1 MHGLT
6 RSDENFDRWLA
17 GRRIKNGLTSRRPF
31 RTLMAE
37 LGDTEVVVEAAKG
50 KIGNG
55 LGYIVMTETRVIL
68 VGQAVRAL
76 ASESTVESFDRDS
89 ISAVVLDEGMFQ
101 STLTLTT
108 SSGDVTV
115 DNMTSGADRVADAL
129 RNATV
134 AETNGIGV
142 GVEVGSESEKSCPYC
157 AETIKA
163 AAVKCRFCGEFL

>member
-6 RSDENFDRWLA
+6 RNDDDFDRWLA
-17 GRRIKNGLTSRRPF
+17 GRGIKNGLTSRRPF

-76 ASESTVESFDRDS
+76 VSESTVESFDLDL
-89 ISAVVLDEGMFQ
+89 ISAVVLDEGTFQ

-108 SSGDVTV
+108 SSGEVTV
-115 DNMTSGADRVADAL
+115 DNMISGAARMAATL
-129 RNATV
+129 RHATA
-134 AETNGIGV
+134 AETNDIRV
-142 GVEVGSESEKSCPYC
+142 DVDPEAEKRCPYC
-157 AETIKA
+157 AEVIKA

>member
-1 MHGLT
+1 VHGLT
-6 RSDENFDRWLA
+6 RNDDTFDRWLA
-17 GRRIKNGLTSRRPF
+17 GRGIKSGLTSRRPF

-76 ASESTVESFDRDS
+76 ASESTVESFDLDS

-108 SSGDVTV
+108 SAGEVTV
-115 DNMTSGADRVADAL
+115 DNMTSGADRMAAAL
-129 RNATV
+129 RTASA
-134 AETNGIGV
+134 AETTDISV
-142 GVEVGSESEKSCPYC
+142 DADPEATKRCPYC
-157 AETIKA
+157 AEVIKA
-163 AAVKCRFCGEFL
+163 VALKCRFCGEFL

>member
-6 RSDENFDRWLA
+6 HNDDNFDRWLA
-17 GRRIKNGLTSRRPF
+17 GRGIKNGLTSRRPF

-55 LGYIVMTETRVIL
+55 LGYIVVTETRVIL

-76 ASESTVESFDRDS
+76 ASESTVESFDLDS

-108 SSGDVTV
+108 SAGEVTV

-129 RNATV
+129 RNATL
-134 AETNGIGV
+134 AKTNGV
-142 GVEVGSESEKSCPYC
+142 GVELGSEAEKSCPYC
-157 AETIKA
+157 AEIIKG

>member
-6 RSDENFDRWLA
+6 RNDDTFDRWLA
-17 GRRIKNGLTSRRPF
+17 GRGIKSGLTSRRPF

-55 LGYIVMTETRVIL
+55 LGYIVVTETRVIL

-76 ASESTVESFDRDS
+76 ASESTVERFDLDS

-108 SSGDVTV
+108 NSGEVTV
-115 DNMTSGADRVADAL
+115 DNMTSGADRMAAAL
-129 RNATV
+129 RNATI
-134 AETNGIGV
+134 AETNGI

-157 AETIKA
+157 AEVIKA

>member
-6 RSDENFDRWLA
+6 RSNDNFDRWLA
-17 GRRIKNGLTSRRPF
+17 ARGIKNGLTSRRPF

-37 LGDTEVVVEAAKG
+37 LGDTEVVVVAARG

-55 LGYIVMTETRVIL
+55 LGYIVMTENRVIL

-76 ASESTVESFDRDS
+76 ASESTVESFDLGS

-115 DNMTSGADRVADAL
+115 DNMTSGAARMAAAL
-129 RNATV
+129 RTATA
-134 AETNGIGV
+134 AETTDIPV
-142 GVEVGSESEKSCPYC
+142 DADPEATKRCPYC
-157 AETIKA
+157 AEVIKA

>member
-6 RSDENFDRWLA
+6 RSNDNFDRWLA
-17 GRRIKNGLTSRRPF
+17 GRGIKNGLTSRRPF

-37 LGDTEVVVEAAKG
+37 LGNTEVVVEAAKG

-55 LGYIVMTETRVIL
+55 LGYIVMTENRVIL

-76 ASESTVESFDRDS
+76 ASESTVESFDLGS

-108 SSGDVTV
+108 NSGDVTV
-115 DNMTSGADRVADAL
+115 DNMTSGAARMAATL
-129 RNATV
+129 RTATA
-134 AETNGIGV
+134 AETTDIPV
-142 GVEVGSESEKSCPYC
+142 DADPEATKRCPYC
-157 AETIKA
+157 AEVIKA
-163 AAVKCRFCGEFL
+163 AAVKCRFCGEFF

>member
-6 RSDENFDRWLA
+6 RSDNNFDRWLA
-17 GRRIKNGLTSRRPF
+17 GRGIKNGLTSRRPF

-37 LGDTEVVVEAAKG
+37 LGDTEVVIEAAKG

-76 ASESTVESFDRDS
+76 ASESTVESVDLDS
-89 ISAVVLDEGMFQ
+89 ISAVLLDEGMFQ

-115 DNMTSGADRVADAL
+115 DNMTSGTARMAAAL
-129 RNATV
+129 RTATA
-134 AETNGIGV
+134 AETTDIPV
-142 GVEVGSESEKSCPYC
+142 DADPEATKRCPYC
-157 AETIKA
+157 AEVIKA

>member
-6 RSDENFDRWLA
+6 RNDDNFDRWLA
-17 GRRIKNGLTSRRPF
+17 GRGIKNGLTSRRPF

-76 ASESTVESFDRDS
+76 ASESTVESFALDS

-108 SSGDVTV
+108 SSGDTTV
-115 DNMTSGADRVADAL
+115 DNMTSGAARMAAALQTAKAARTTDISVDADPE
-129 RNATV
+129 
-134 AETNGIGV
+134 AE
-142 GVEVGSESEKSCPYC
+142 KRCPYC
-157 AETIKA
+157 AEVIKA
-163 AAVKCRFCGEFL
+163 AAVKCRFCGEFV

>member
-6 RSDENFDRWLA
+6 RSNDNFDRWLA
-17 GRRIKNGLTSRRPF
+17 GRGIKNGLTSRRPF

-37 LGDTEVVVEAAKG
+37 LGNTEVVVEAAKG

-55 LGYIVMTETRVIL
+55 LGYIAMTETRVIL

-76 ASESTVESFDRDS
+76 ASESTVESFDLGS

-115 DNMTSGADRVADAL
+115 DNMTSGAARMAAAL
-129 RNATV
+129 RNGTV
-134 AETNGIGV
+134 AETIDITV
-142 GVEVGSESEKSCPYC
+142 DADPEAERRCPYC
-157 AETIKA
+157 AEVIKA

>member
-6 RSDENFDRWLA
+6 RSNDNFDRWLA
-17 GRRIKNGLTSRRPF
+17 GRGIKNGLTSRRPF

-55 LGYIVMTETRVIL
+55 LGYIVVTETRVIL

-76 ASESTVESFDRDS
+76 ASESTVESFDLDS
-89 ISAVVLDEGMFQ
+89 IGAVALVEGMFQ

-115 DNMTSGADRVADAL
+115 DNMTSGADRVAAAL
-129 RNATV
+129 RTATA
-134 AETNGIGV
+134 AETTDISV
-142 GVEVGSESEKSCPYC
+142 DADPETTKRCPYC
-157 AETIKA
+157 AEVIKA

>member
-1 MHGLT
+1 
-6 RSDENFDRWLA
+6 
-17 GRRIKNGLTSRRPF
+17 
-31 RTLMAE
+31 MAE
-37 LGDTEVVVEAAKG
+37 LGNTEVVVEAANG

-55 LGYIVMTETRVIL
+55 LGYIVMTENRVIL

-76 ASESTVESFDRDS
+76 ASESTVESFDLGS

-115 DNMTSGADRVADAL
+115 DNMTSGAARMAAAL
-129 RNATV
+129 RTATA
-134 AETNGIGV
+134 AETTDIPV
-142 GVEVGSESEKSCPYC
+142 DADPEATKRCPYC
-157 AETIKA
+157 AEVIKA

>member
-6 RSDENFDRWLA
+6 RNDENFDRWLA
-17 GRRIKNGLTSRRPF
+17 GRGIKNGLTSRRPF

-37 LGDTEVVVEAAKG
+37 LGDTEVLVEAAKG

-55 LGYIVMTETRVIL
+55 LGYIMMTETRVIL
-68 VGQAVRAL
+68 IGQAVRAL
-76 ASESTVESFDRDS
+76 ASEATVESLDLGS

-115 DNMTSGADRVADAL
+115 DNMTSGAARMAAAL
-129 RNATV
+129 RTATA
-134 AETNGIGV
+134 AETTDIPV
-142 GVEVGSESEKSCPYC
+142 DADPEATKRCPYC
-157 AETIKA
+157 AEVIKA

>member
-6 RSDENFDRWLA
+6 RSNDNFDRWLA
-17 GRRIKNGLTSRRPF
+17 GRGIKNGLTSRRPF
-31 RTLMAE
+31 RTLMAAP
-37 LGDTEVVVEAAKG
+37 GNTEVVVAAARG

-55 LGYIVMTETRVIL
+55 PGSIVMTETRGL
-68 VGQAVRAL
+68 PLGQAVRAL
-76 ASESTVESFDRDS
+76 ASESTVESFDLGS

-115 DNMTSGADRVADAL
+115 DNMTSGAARMAAAL
-129 RNATV
+129 RTATA
-134 AETNGIGV
+134 AETTDIPV
-142 GVEVGSESEKSCPYC
+142 DADPEATKRCPYC
-157 AETIKA
+157 AEVIKA

>member
-6 RSDENFDRWLA
+6 RNDDNFDRWLA
-17 GRRIKNGLTSRRPF
+17 GRGIKNGLTSRRPF
-31 RTLMAE
+31 QTLMAE

-55 LGYIVMTETRVIL
+55 LGYIVMTESRVIL

-76 ASESTVESFDRDS
+76 ASESTVESFALNS

-108 SSGDVTV
+108 SSGDTTV
-115 DNMTSGADRVADAL
+115 DNMTSGAARMAVALQTATAARTTDISVDADPE
-129 RNATV
+129 
-134 AETNGIGV
+134 AE
-142 GVEVGSESEKSCPYC
+142 KRCPYC
-157 AETIKA
+157 AEVIKA
-163 AAVKCRFCGEFL
+163 AAVKCRFCGEFV

>member
-6 RSDENFDRWLA
+6 RSNDNFDRWLA
-17 GRRIKNGLTSRRPF
+17 GRGIKNGLTSRRPF

-37 LGDTEVVVEAAKG
+37 LGNTEVVVEAAKG

-55 LGYIVMTETRVIL
+55 LGYIVMTENRVIL

-76 ASESTVESFDRDS
+76 ASESTVESFDLGS

-108 SSGDVTV
+108 SSGDTTV
-115 DNMTSGADRVADAL
+115 DNMTSGAARMAVALQTATAARTTDISVDADPE
-129 RNATV
+129 
-134 AETNGIGV
+134 AE
-142 GVEVGSESEKSCPYC
+142 KRCPYC
-157 AETIKA
+157 AEVIKA

>member
-6 RSDENFDRWLA
+6 RSNDNFDRWLA
-17 GRRIKNGLTSRRPF
+17 GRGIKNGLTSRRPF
-31 RTLMAE
+31 RALMAE
-37 LGDTEVVVEAAKG
+37 LGNTEVVVEAAKG

-55 LGYIVMTETRVIL
+55 LGYIVMTENRVIL

-76 ASESTVESFDRDS
+76 ASESTIESFDLGS

-115 DNMTSGADRVADAL
+115 DNMTSGAARMAAAL
-129 RNATV
+129 RTATA
-134 AETNGIGV
+134 AETTDIPV
-142 GVEVGSESEKSCPYC
+142 DADPEATKRCPYC
-157 AETIKA
+157 AEVIKA

>member
-6 RSDENFDRWLA
+6 RSNDNFDRWLA
-17 GRRIKNGLTSRRPF
+17 GRGIKNGLTSRRPF

-37 LGDTEVVVEAAKG
+37 LGNTEVVVEAAKG

-55 LGYIVMTETRVIL
+55 LGYIVMTENRVIL

-76 ASESTVESFDRDS
+76 TSESTVESFDLGS
-89 ISAVVLDEGMFQ
+89 ISAVVLEEGMFQ

-115 DNMTSGADRVADAL
+115 DNMTSGAARMAAAL
-129 RNATV
+129 RTATA
-134 AETNGIGV
+134 AETTDIPV
-142 GVEVGSESEKSCPYC
+142 DADPEATKRCPYC
-157 AETIKA
+157 AEVIKA

>member
-6 RSDENFDRWLA
+6 RSNDNFDRWLA
-17 GRRIKNGLTSRRPF
+17 GRGIKNGLTSRRPF

-37 LGDTEVVVEAAKG
+37 LGNTEVVVEAAKG

-55 LGYIVMTETRVIL
+55 LGYIVMTENRVIL

-76 ASESTVESFDRDS
+76 ASESTVESFDLGS

-115 DNMTSGADRVADAL
+115 DNMTSGAARMAAAL
-129 RNATV
+129 RNGTV
-134 AETNGIGV
+134 AETIDITV
-142 GVEVGSESEKSCPYC
+142 DADPAAERRCPYC
-157 AETIKA
+157 AEVIKA

>member
-6 RSDENFDRWLA
+6 RNDGNFDRWLA
-17 GRRIKNGLTSRRPF
+17 GRGIKNGLTSRRPF

-37 LGDTEVVVEAAKG
+37 LGNTEVVVEAAKG

-55 LGYIVMTETRVIL
+55 LGYIVMTENRVIL

-76 ASESTVESFDRDS
+76 ASESTIESFDLGS

-115 DNMTSGADRVADAL
+115 DNMTSGAARMAAAL
-129 RNATV
+129 RTLTA
-134 AETNGIGV
+134 AETTDIPV
-142 GVEVGSESEKSCPYC
+142 DADPEDEKRCPYC
-157 AETIKA
+157 AEVIKA

>member
-6 RSDENFDRWLA
+6 RNDDTFDRWLA
-17 GRRIKNGLTSRRPF
+17 GRGIKSGLTSRRPF

-55 LGYIVMTETRVIL
+55 LGYIVVTETRVIL

-76 ASESTVESFDRDS
+76 ASESTVESFDLDS
-89 ISAVVLDEGMFQ
+89 IGAVALVEGMFQ
-101 STLTLTT
+101 SILTLTT
-108 SSGDVTV
+108 SSGEVTV

-129 RNATV
+129 RNATL
-134 AETNGIGV
+134 AKTNGV
-142 GVEVGSESEKSCPYC
+142 GVELGSEAEKSCPYC
-157 AETIKA
+157 AEIIKG

>member
-6 RSDENFDRWLA
+6 RSNDNFDRWLA
-17 GRRIKNGLTSRRPF
+17 GRGIKNGLTSRRPF

-55 LGYIVMTETRVIL
+55 LGYIVVTETRVIL

-76 ASESTVESFDRDS
+76 ASESTVESFDLDS
-89 ISAVVLDEGMFQ
+89 IGAVALVEGMFQ

-115 DNMTSGADRVADAL
+115 DNMTSGAARMAAAL
-129 RNATV
+129 RTATA
-134 AETNGIGV
+134 AETTDIPV
-142 GVEVGSESEKSCPYC
+142 DADPEATKRCPYC
-157 AETIKA
+157 AEVIKA

>member
-6 RSDENFDRWLA
+6 RNDDNFDRWLA
-17 GRRIKNGLTSRRPF
+17 GRGIKNGLTSRRPF

-37 LGDTEVVVEAAKG
+37 LGDTEVLVEAAKG

-76 ASESTVESFDRDS
+76 ASEMTVESFDLGS

-108 SSGDVTV
+108 SSGDTTV
-115 DNMTSGADRVADAL
+115 DNMTSGAARMAVALQTATAARTTDISVDADPEAAK
-129 RNATV
+129 R
-134 AETNGIGV
+134 
-142 GVEVGSESEKSCPYC
+142 CPYC
-157 AETIKA
+157 AEVIKA
-163 AAVKCRFCGEFL
+163 AAVKCRFCGEFV

>member
-6 RSDENFDRWLA
+6 RSNDNFDRWLA
-17 GRRIKNGLTSRRPF
+17 GRGIKNGLTSRRPF

-55 LGYIVMTETRVIL
+55 LGYIVVTETRVIL

-76 ASESTVESFDRDS
+76 ASESTVESFDLDS
-89 ISAVVLDEGMFQ
+89 IGAVVLVEGMFQ

-115 DNMTSGADRVADAL
+115 DNMTSGAARMAAAL
-129 RNATV
+129 RTATA
-134 AETNGIGV
+134 AETTDIPV
-142 GVEVGSESEKSCPYC
+142 DADPEATKRCPYC
-157 AETIKA
+157 AEVIKA

>member
-6 RSDENFDRWLA
+6 RNDDNFDRWLA
-17 GRRIKNGLTSRRPF
+17 GRGIKNGLTSRRPF
-31 RTLMAE
+31 RILMAE
-37 LGDTEVVVEAAKG
+37 LGDTEVLVEAAKG

-76 ASESTVESFDRDS
+76 ASETTVESFDLES

-108 SSGDVTV
+108 SSGDTTV
-115 DNMTSGADRVADAL
+115 DNMTSGAARMAVALQTATAARTTDISVDADPE
-129 RNATV
+129 
-134 AETNGIGV
+134 AE
-142 GVEVGSESEKSCPYC
+142 KRCPYC
-157 AETIKA
+157 AEVIKA
-163 AAVKCRFCGEFL
+163 AAVKCRFCGEFV

>member
-6 RSDENFDRWLA
+6 CNDDTFDRWLA
-17 GRRIKNGLTSRRPF
+17 GRGIKSGLTSRRPF

-55 LGYIVMTETRVIL
+55 LGYIVVTETRVIL

-76 ASESTVESFDRDS
+76 ASESTVESFDLDS
-89 ISAVVLDEGMFQ
+89 IGAVALVEGMFQ

-115 DNMTSGADRVADAL
+115 DNMTSGADRLADAL
-129 RNATV
+129 RNATI

-142 GVEVGSESEKSCPYC
+142 EVGSEFEKSCPYC

>member
-6 RSDENFDRWLA
+6 RSDNNFDRWLA
-17 GRRIKNGLTSRRPF
+17 GRGIKNGLTSRRPF

-37 LGDTEVVVEAAKG
+37 LGDTEVVIEAAKG

-76 ASESTVESFDRDS
+76 ASESTVESVDLDS
-89 ISAVVLDEGMFQ
+89 ISAVLLDEGMFQ

-115 DNMTSGADRVADAL
+115 DNMTSGAARMAAAL
-129 RNATV
+129 RTATA
-134 AETNGIGV
+134 AETTDIPV
-142 GVEVGSESEKSCPYC
+142 DADPEATKRCPYC
-157 AETIKA
+157 AEVIKA

>member
-1 MHGLT
+1 VHGLT
-6 RSDENFDRWLA
+6 RNDDTFDRWLA
-17 GRRIKNGLTSRRPF
+17 GRGIKSGLTSRRPF

-37 LGDTEVVVEAAKG
+37 LGDAEVVVEAAKG

-55 LGYIVMTETRVIL
+55 LGYIVVTETRVIL

-76 ASESTVESFDRDS
+76 ASESTVESFDLDS
-89 ISAVVLDEGMFQ
+89 IGAVVLVEGMFQ

-115 DNMTSGADRVADAL
+115 DNMTSGADRLADAL
-129 RNATV
+129 RNATI
-134 AETNGIGV
+134 AETNGI

>member
-6 RSDENFDRWLA
+6 RNDDTFDRWLA
-17 GRRIKNGLTSRRPF
+17 GRGIKSGLTSRRPF

-76 ASESTVESFDRDS
+76 ASESTVESFVDS
-89 ISAVVLDEGMFQ
+89 SQEVKRQALLLEKKTILLDH
-101 STLTLTT
+101 LK
-108 SSGDVTV
+108 VPW
-115 DNMTSGADRVADAL
+115 
-129 RNATV
+129 
-134 AETNGIGV
+134 
-142 GVEVGSESEKSCPYC
+142 VED
-157 AETIKA
+157 
-163 AAVKCRFCGEFL
+163 

>member
-1 MHGLT
+1 
-6 RSDENFDRWLA
+6 
-17 GRRIKNGLTSRRPF
+17 
-31 RTLMAE
+31 MAE

-68 VGQAVRAL
+68 VGQAIRAL
-76 ASESTVESFDRDS
+76 ASESTVESFDLDS

-129 RNATV
+129 RTATA
-134 AETNGIGV
+134 AETTDIPV
-142 GVEVGSESEKSCPYC
+142 DAAPEATKRCPYC
-157 AETIKA
+157 AEVIKA

>member
-1 MHGLT
+1 
-6 RSDENFDRWLA
+6 
-17 GRRIKNGLTSRRPF
+17 
-31 RTLMAE
+31 MAE

-55 LGYIVMTETRVIL
+55 LGYIVMTETRVVL

-76 ASESTVESFDRDS
+76 ASESTVDSFDLGS
-89 ISAVVLDEGMFQ
+89 ISAVVLEEGMFQ

-129 RNATV
+129 RAATA
-134 AETNGIGV
+134 AETTDIPV
-142 GVEVGSESEKSCPYC
+142 DADPEATKRCPYC
-157 AETIKA
+157 AEVIKA

>member
-6 RSDENFDRWLA
+6 RNDGNFDRWLA
-17 GRRIKNGLTSRRPF
+17 GRGIKNGLTSRRPF

-37 LGDTEVVVEAAKG
+37 LGDTEVVIEAAKG

-68 VGQAVRAL
+68 VGQAIRAL
-76 ASESTVESFDRDS
+76 ASESTVESVDLDS

-115 DNMTSGADRVADAL
+115 DNMTSGTARMAAAL
-129 RNATV
+129 RTATA
-134 AETNGIGV
+134 AETTDIPV
-142 GVEVGSESEKSCPYC
+142 DADPEAKKRCPYC
-157 AETIKA
+157 AEVIKA
-163 AAVKCRFCGEFL
+163 AAIKCRFCGEFL

>member
-6 RSDENFDRWLA
+6 HSHDNFDRWLA
-17 GRRIKNGLTSRRPF
+17 GRGIKNGLTSRRPF

-37 LGDTEVVVEAAKG
+37 RGDTEVLVEAAKG

-55 LGYIVMTETRVIL
+55 LGYIVMTENRVIL

-76 ASESTVESFDRDS
+76 ASESTVESFDLGS

-108 SSGDVTV
+108 SSGDTTV
-115 DNMTSGADRVADAL
+115 DNMTSGVARMAVALQTATAARTTDISVDADPE
-129 RNATV
+129 
-134 AETNGIGV
+134 AE
-142 GVEVGSESEKSCPYC
+142 KRCPYC
-157 AETIKA
+157 AEVIKA